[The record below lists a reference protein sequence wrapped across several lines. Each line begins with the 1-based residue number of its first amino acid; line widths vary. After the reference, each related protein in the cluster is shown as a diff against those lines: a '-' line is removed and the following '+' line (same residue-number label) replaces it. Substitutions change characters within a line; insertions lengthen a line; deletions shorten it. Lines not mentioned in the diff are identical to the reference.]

1 MKIIFLGTS
10 SGKVS
15 VSRNYSSVLF
25 SSRKFNLLVDSG
37 EGISRSLV
45 PNNISFDSLDGILLT
60 HLHPDHFAG
69 LPGLIVQMK
78 MYKRKKALQIFVHKS
93 LKSVVQNFMLNSYI
107 IPERM
112 KFEIEYVTFNGNEK
126 IKVAEEFFFIGRKN
140 SHLNKLE
147 GYKKIYPSLNL
158 FSGSFL
164 FEIEDKKIVY
174 TSDIGSEEDLSIFDD
189 VNPDFVISEANHISM
204 QSIIEKFQTLSSR
217 IILTHYSDE
226 DLQSISEIL
235 ASVPNS
241 IKDRIEIARESRILE
256 I

>member
-15 VSRNYSSVLF
+15 VSRNYSSILF
-25 SSRKFNLLVDSG
+25 SSGKYNLLVDAG
-37 EGISRSLV
+37 EGISKSLIH
-45 PNNISFDSLDGILLT
+45 NNISFDSFDGILLT
-60 HLHPDHFAG
+60 HLHPDHVAG
-69 LPGLIVQMK
+69 LPGLIIQMR
-78 MYKRKKALQIFVHKS
+78 MNKRKKDLQIFVHKS
-93 LKSVVQNFMLNSYI
+93 LKSVIQNFVLNSYL

-112 KFEIEYVTFNGNEK
+112 KFEIEYVTFDENQK
-126 IKVAEEFFFIGRKN
+126 IKVTEEFFFTGRKN

-164 FEIEDKKIVY
+164 FEIKGKKIIY
-174 TSDIGSEEDLSIFDD
+174 TSDIGSEEDLSIFDEI
-189 VNPDFVISEANHISM
+189 NPDIVISEANHITV
-204 QSIIEKFQTLSSR
+204 QSIIEKYQASSSR

-226 DLQSISEIL
+226 EFQSISEIL
-235 ASVPNS
+235 ANLPNAK
-241 IKDRIEIARESRILE
+241 KDRIEIARDSQILE

>member
-15 VSRNYSSVLF
+15 VSRYHSSLF
-25 SSRKFNLLVDSG
+25 YSSRKYNLLVDAG
-37 EGISRSLV
+37 EGISRSLIH
-45 PNNISFDSLDGILLT
+45 NNISFDSIDGILLT

-69 LPGLIVQMK
+69 LPGLIIQMK
-78 MYKRKKALQIFVHKS
+78 MNKRKKALQIFVHKS
-93 LKSVVQNFMLNSYI
+93 LKSIVQDFMLNSYL

-112 KFEIEYVTFNGNEK
+112 KFEIEYFTFNKNEK
-126 IKVAEEFFFIGRKN
+126 IKVTEAFFFTGRKN

-164 FEIEDKKIVY
+164 FEIEGKKILY

-189 VNPDFVISEANHISM
+189 INPDIVISEANHISL
-204 QSIIEKFQTLSSR
+204 QSIIEKYQTLSSR
-217 IILTHYSDE
+217 IILTHYSDDDFE
-226 DLQSISEIL
+226 SISEIL
-235 ASVPNS
+235 ASLPNS
-241 IKDRIEIARESRILE
+241 TKDRIEIARDSQIIE